1 MPIVWEYG
9 VGSVRCVRK
18 SRVGE
23 RAGAWRESDRR
34 SADVAVVSAQKPS
47 ERGCLSTICPGGFTL
62 VELLV
67 VIAVIAVLLAI
78 LIPATRAARAQGQ
91 RVVCLSNLRQLTS
104 AWIQY
109 ADDHDGKLVYGSAYG
124 VTIMGSLG
132 RLRRLEGWAGSAF
145 GYPKS
150 RAALLNNPTKGAL
163 WRYVQDVDVYRCP
176 RGRASHAI
184 TYSTV
189 VSANSIDV
197 NGTYLPDRAGD
208 EVVRPGRRVGDTVL
222 KLTRITDIVSPA
234 ASARAVFI
242 DLGQTPAGNDF
253 LVYYLAPKWS
263 WVSAP
268 PIHHADGTTL
278 SMADGH
284 AESWKWKGRETVAG
298 LPRREL
304 PVRDVFDIVLKED
317 YQPQTEEGLYD
328 LQRLQ
333 RATWGRLGYPAEDSP

>member
-1 MPIVWEYG
+1 VT
-9 VGSVRCVRK
+9 R
-18 SRVGE
+18 
-23 RAGAWRESDRR
+23 
-34 SADVAVVSAQKPS
+34 
-47 ERGCLSTICPGGFTL
+47 LHGFTL

-78 LIPATRAARAQGQ
+78 LIPATRAAREQGQ
-91 RVVCLSNLRQLTS
+91 RAVCLSNLRQLTS

-109 ADDHDGKLVYGSAYG
+109 ADDHDGKLVCGSAG
-124 VTIMGSLG
+124 SLTITGSLG
-132 RLRRLEGWAGSAF
+132 RLRKLEGWAGSAF

-150 RAALLNNPTKGAL
+150 RASLLNNPAKGAM

-176 RGRASHAI
+176 RGRAGHAI

-189 VSANSIDV
+189 ASANSIDV

-208 EVVRPGRRVGDTVL
+208 ELVRPGRRVGDTVL
-222 KLTRITDIVSPA
+222 KLTRITDIVSPG
-234 ASARAVFI
+234 ASARAVFV

-268 PIHHADGTTL
+268 PIHHAEGVTL

-284 AESWKWKGRETVAG
+284 AEYWKWKGRETVAD
-298 LPRREL
+298 LPRMEL
-304 PVRDVFDIVLKED
+304 PVRNVFSVVLED
-317 YQPQTEEGLYD
+317 DYEPQTPEGLYD

-333 RATWGRLGYPAEDSP
+333 RATWGRLGYPTAGSP